1 MERISMKVKNIVK
14 NTKLIILLV
23 ACICLIPIQASAN
36 TDVKAKQ
43 AIDEAEKSLK
53 KASSVDGEWRDSGK
67 ILKAAGDALKSG
79 DYAKAIKLANKANR
93 QGKLGYEQAVAQKE
107 LKMPPYWK

>member
-1 MERISMKVKNIVK
+1 MKVNNII
-14 NTKLIILLV
+14 NNGKLVILLV

-36 TDVKAKQ
+36 TDTKAKQ
-43 AIDEAEKSLK
+43 AIAEAGKSLK
-53 KASSVDGEWRDSGK
+53 KASSVDGQWRDSGK
-67 ILKAAGDALKSG
+67 ILKAAGKALKSG

-93 QGKLGYEQAVAQKE
+93 QGQLGYKQAVSQQD